1 MSLRLKAI
9 IAAII
14 LVMAP
19 AMIVAALSYGT
30 VADVAREESQRE
42 LNRGVQEASEVLNE
56 IGRRMGAHTTLLAA
70 HPGIVAAV
78 ERNDGAAL
86 EPLLV
91 GLLKDLQQADA
102 TVATLE
108 VAGKDGRIIR
118 RGHNPSRHGD
128 DKSKEPSI
136 VTALAGNHHSAL
148 TVSPT
153 SSEAS
158 WASVRPLKGTSGAVI
173 GTINVGARLR
183 AETAAEIKRV
193 SGLEV
198 VLMTRSAV
206 TASTFSGVDVKDL
219 LIPAAAQEASA
230 RADASATDEIVAGQ
244 GYRMR
249 VKGLRSDNGQDLSI
263 ALYKSTANV
272 TQQLS
277 QYTSSIGAKI
287 AVLMLIIVPLIVLL
301 VSRAIAR
308 LTSLTDATQ
317 RIAGGDMAVSVPHAT
332 ATDEIGVLARA
343 VAVFKQ
349 AFERNLTLE
358 KDAAYQREAAAAERH
373 KVMHHVAEEIETVV
387 GSITE
392 MLATDANAMASAATN
407 LFDSANRAQENS
419 TTASD
424 ATSAASENVQA
435 VSAATTELSAS
446 VNEIGSQVSQAATIS
461 NTAVAEVRR
470 VSDYVGNLGSLTAR
484 IGQVVDLI
492 STIASQTNLLALNAT
507 IEAARAGEAGRGF
520 AVVASEVK
528 QLASQTANATGE
540 IAKQIEAV
548 QQATDD
554 VVNSIQKVASTIE
567 QMDHISGGIAAAVHE
582 QTAATEEISRG
593 INGAADRSDMA
604 RASGL

>member
-1 MSLRLKAI
+1 
-9 IAAII
+9 
-14 LVMAP
+14 
-19 AMIVAALSYGT
+19 
-30 VADVAREESQRE
+30 
-42 LNRGVQEASEVLNE
+42 
-56 IGRRMGAHTTLLAA
+56 
-70 HPGIVAAV
+70 
-78 ERNDGAAL
+78 
-86 EPLLV
+86 
-91 GLLKDLQQADA
+91 
-102 TVATLE
+102 
-108 VAGKDGRIIR
+108 
-118 RGHNPSRHGD
+118 
-128 DKSKEPSI
+128 
-136 VTALAGNHHSAL
+136 
-148 TVSPT
+148 
-153 SSEAS
+153 
-158 WASVRPLKGTSGAVI
+158 
-173 GTINVGARLR
+173 
-183 AETAAEIKRV
+183 
-193 SGLEV
+193 
-198 VLMTRSAV
+198 
-206 TASTFSGVDVKDL
+206 
-219 LIPAAAQEASA
+219 
-230 RADASATDEIVAGQ
+230 
-244 GYRMR
+244 
-249 VKGLRSDNGQDLSI
+249 
-263 ALYKSTANV
+263 
-272 TQQLS
+272 
-277 QYTSSIGAKI
+277 
-287 AVLMLIIVPLIVLL
+287 MLIIVPLIVLL

-343 VAVFKQ
+343 VEVFKQ

-604 RASGL
+604 RASGLVVMASVEDVRTASGVVDDTAKRLSKHAHELRAKVLAEIEKIRAA